1 MNETQEIKEMGE
13 DGYLMMAEMEIQ
25 NAPAKDAAVIWGMI
39 RDFIRLTS
47 KHKELVWK
55 FCRCIREGEEARH
68 EKD

>member
-1 MNETQEIKEMGE
+1 MKGTQEDIKAHEE
-13 DGYLMMAEMEIQ
+13 RYTTLAVKV
-25 NAPAKDAAVIWGMI
+25 PANDAAISLEMI